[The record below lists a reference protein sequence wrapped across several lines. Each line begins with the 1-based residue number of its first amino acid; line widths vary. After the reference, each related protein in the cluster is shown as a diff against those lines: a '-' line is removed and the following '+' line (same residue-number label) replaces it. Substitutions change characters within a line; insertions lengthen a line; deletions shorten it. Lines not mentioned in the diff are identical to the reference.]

1 MRIEARKLLYDMQR
15 AAALLTEFT
24 AGKTFAD
31 CEREAMMRAAVEREF
46 EIVGEAMTQLARVD
60 EAVAASI
67 THYQRI
73 IAFRNVLIHGYAN
86 VDDELVWNVVETR
99 LPTLVSEIDA
109 LLEKGDHEPGPTPP
123 LPAH

>member
-1 MRIEARKLLYDMQR
+1 
-15 AAALLTEFT
+15 
-24 AGKTFAD
+24 
-31 CEREAMMRAAVEREF
+31 MMRAAVEREF

-60 EAVAASI
+60 EPVAASI

-86 VDDELVWNVVETR
+86 VDDGLVWNVVETR

-109 LLEKGDHEPGPTPP
+109 LLEEGDHEPGPTPP

>member
-24 AGKTFAD
+24 AGKTFD
-31 CEREAMMRAAVEREF
+31 DYERDAMMRAAVEREF
-46 EIVGEAMTQLARVD
+46 EIVGEALTQLARVD
-60 EAVAASI
+60 EPVAASI

-86 VDDELVWNVVETR
+86 VDDGLVWNVVETR
-99 LPTLVSEIDA
+99 LPTLVREIDA
-109 LLEKGDHEPGPTPP
+109 LLEEGDHELGTAPP
-123 LPAH
+123 LPAR